1 MSAHPKT
8 GQFRYGIV
16 TEVDAARAR
25 IKVRLPEQ
33 GDLVTTWLPMTSP
46 TAMKDRHYGLPEPGS
61 QVALLTDALCEDGVV
76 LGSIYSDPD
85 PIPGGADA
93 AQFGTWFEDGTII
106 RYHKGE
112 HGLLV
117 DLSAA
122 QGAITIQCQ
131 AASVTAETVSVQAE
145 TVSVTTAGAGLV
157 ITGGEARV
165 TAATVALAAPTIAVT
180 GLVTIDGD
188 IDI

>member
-16 TEVDAARAR
+16 TEVDAGRAR
-25 IKVRLPEQ
+25 LKVRLPEQ

-61 QVALLTDALCEDGVV
+61 QVALLTDAQCEDGVV

-93 AQFGTWFEDGTII
+93 AQFGTWFEDGSVI

-122 QGAITIQCQ
+122 QGAITIKCQ
-131 AASVTAETVSVQAE
+131 AATVQAE
-145 TVSVTTAGAGLV
+145 TLSVTTSGAGLE
-157 ITGGEARV
+157 ISGGAARL
-165 TAATVALAAPTIAVT
+165 TAATLTVEANAVDLAAPTIAVT

>member
-16 TEVDAARAR
+16 TEVDARRAR
-25 IKVRLPEQ
+25 VKVRLPEQ
-33 GDLVTTWLPMTSP
+33 GDMVTTWLPMTSA
-46 TAMKDRHYGLPEPGS
+46 TAMQDRHYGLPAPGS

-93 AQFGTWFEDGTII
+93 SQFGTWFEDGTVI
-106 RYHKGE
+106 RYSKSE

-117 DLSAA
+117 DLAAA
-122 QGAITIQCQ
+122 QGAITIKCQ
-131 AASVTAETVSVQAE
+131 AATVQAE
-145 TVSVTTAGAGLV
+145 SLAVTSSGAALTINGAAVSLSSAGLDL
-157 ITGGEARV
+157 T
-165 TAATVALAAPTIAVT
+165 APTIGLK

-188 IDI
+188 IEI